1 MKRSI
6 VAAAVAAAFALSYTF
21 LIKASVP
28 QPSNTWAATGE
39 MSVGRA
45 GASATL
51 MYDGRILVTG
61 GTTGGGVSASAE
73 GYSPAAGTFTTAP
86 AMLTA
91 RANHTSSL
99 LPDGRVLVAGGVG
112 ANGQALNAA
121 EIYDPATIMWTP
133 APPMPRARRA
143 HGDGAL

>member
-28 QPSNTWAATGE
+28 LPSNTWAATGE

-45 GASATL
+45 GASAAL

-61 GTTGGGVSASAE
+61 GTTGDGVSASAE
-73 GYSPAAGTFTTAP
+73 RYSPTGGGFIATPT
-86 AMLTA
+86 MLTA

-99 LPDGRVLVAGGVG
+99 LPDGRV
-112 ANGQALNAA
+112 
-121 EIYDPATIMWTP
+121 
-133 APPMPRARRA
+133 
-143 HGDGAL
+143 